1 MATSAIDFGS
11 LSSTGSTA
19 RLSGTSSGI
28 DTEAMVE
35 ALTEAKRLPAIRL
48 ESRITTNDAKIA
60 AYGELR
66 GLLGDLS
73 AAIEGLRNP
82 PGFLGRSRNLFE
94 AKEAY
99 FSSSTSTSPATLLA
113 VTPDATADVGS
124 YEVVVHQL
132 ATARKLMGDGVA
144 DRAGDL
150 ADTLNGGAAFSGSFT
165 LGLAGGASATIAVD
179 GGMSLDDV
187 RAAINA
193 SSATSGVTASVL
205 RVSAGEFRL
214 VLTAAATGK
223 EVTFAAAGGDD
234 ALAILG
240 ISADGGATL
249 KNPIQDPL
257 QARVEIDGV
266 MLSRDS
272 NRIGDAVDGLAL
284 DLYRAEPGT
293 TITVEVGRS
302 LAGVKE
308 QISTFVDA
316 YNALRDFVTRHNR
329 VADDGEVDAE
339 AVLFGDTT
347 LRSLSQAL
355 GRIVTGR
362 VDGLAAGASASLGA
376 LGITL
381 DAGNHLGIDDAKL
394 DAKLLGSLD
403 EVRKIFEFSFSA
415 SSPELQLFARPAS
428 LADTDFTVDIIDA
441 DGDGIPESASIDG
454 VAVDIDGTTL
464 VGRDGTAYAGLE
476 LIWSGKGST
485 SIAVTATSGIAE
497 RLYAEIGKAI
507 DESGGMLATASE
519 SLETQSARFRLDIE
533 KIEQRAEDFRLRLIE
548 KFSAMETALSM
559 AKAMLQQISATTDAM
574 FADK

>member
-11 LSSTGSTA
+11 LSSTGSSA

-35 ALTEAKRLPAIRL
+35 ALTEAKRLPAERL
-48 ESRITTNDAKIA
+48 ESRITLNDAKVA
-60 AYGELR
+60 AYAELH

-73 AAIEGLRNP
+73 AAVEGLRNP
-82 PGFLGRSRNLFE
+82 PGFLGRNGNLFE

-99 FSSSTSTSPATLLA
+99 FSSSTSTSPATLLS
-113 VTPDATADVGS
+113 VTPDASADVGS

-144 DRAGDL
+144 DRAADL

-165 LGLAGGASATIAVD
+165 LGLAGGATATIAVD

-187 RAAINA
+187 RGAINA
-193 SSATSGVTASVL
+193 ASSTSGVSASVL
-205 RVSAGEFRL
+205 QVSAGEFRL
-214 VLTAAATGK
+214 VLTATSTGK
-223 EVTFAAAGGDD
+223 EVLVTPAGGDD
-234 ALAILG
+234 VLSTLG
-240 ISADGGATL
+240 ISADGGASFT
-249 KNPIQDPL
+249 NPIQEPL
-257 QARVEIDGV
+257 QAQVEIDGV
-266 MLSRDS
+266 MLSRDG
-272 NRIGDAVDGLAL
+272 NRITDAVDGVTL

-293 TITVEVGRS
+293 TVTVEVGRS

-308 QISTFVDA
+308 QIGAFVDA
-316 YNALRDFVTRHNR
+316 YNALRDFVAQHSQ
-329 VADDGEVDAE
+329 VADDGKVGEE

-347 LRSLSQAL
+347 LRSLSQTL
-355 GRIVTGR
+355 DRIVTGR

-381 DAGNHLGIDDAKL
+381 DESNHLEIDDSEL
-394 DAKLLGSLD
+394 DAKLLGSLA
-403 EVRKIFEFSFSA
+403 EVRGVFEFSFSA
-415 SSPELQLFARPAS
+415 SSPDLQLFARPAS
-428 LADTDFTVDIIDA
+428 LADTGFTVDIVDA
-441 DGDGIPESASIDG
+441 DGDGMPESASIDG

-464 VGRDGTAYAGLE
+464 VGREGTPYAGLE
-476 LIWSGKGST
+476 LIWSGKGSS
-485 SIAVTATSGIAE
+485 SISVTATSGIAE
-497 RLYAEIGKAI
+497 RLYNEIGKAL
-507 DESGGMLATASE
+507 DDSGGVLATASE
-519 SLETQSARFRLDIE
+519 SLETQSARYRVDID